1 MNIPR
6 YSRIILTAFASLSVF
21 ISASFIPAHA
31 QESGKYTDP
40 RRFMRAKVER
50 IERNKISHEYVSL
63 VEVKVHLRVLD
74 GEDKG
79 KERIAV
85 YRGEDDMPRDIFYK
99 EGDTVFIGIS
109 TMDDADAV
117 EQVSIYDVD
126 NSFGIIILGALLVA
140 CIALVGRLRG
150 FFSILSLIA
159 TIVLIF
165 YVMVPLTLKGHSPL
179 PIAVGTALFAIAI
192 SVPIILGLKRK
203 TIAAALGA
211 SVGVILAAALA
222 LFSGWIMHLSG
233 IVTNEM
239 MTVFYA
245 SDVEV
250 DLRGLALAGIVI
262 AALGAIMDVCISIA
276 SAAEEIFTVHPDIS
290 AGRAFRSVMT
300 VSSDMLGATVNT
312 LLFAYVGSS
321 LPLVLLIAMKFD
333 PGMPVMLIFNYNP
346 VLSELVK
353 SAVGCIGMFLSM
365 PVTAIICIELNKKKR
380 ASLN

>member
-1 MNIPR
+1 
-6 YSRIILTAFASLSVF
+6 
-21 ISASFIPAHA
+21 
-31 QESGKYTDP
+31 
-40 RRFMRAKVER
+40 MRAKVER

-109 TMDDADAV
+109 TMDGADAV

-211 SVGVILAAALA
+211 SVGVILAAVLA

-380 ASLN
+380 AGMNIKTA

>member
-31 QESGKYTDP
+31 RESGKYTDP

-211 SVGVILAAALA
+211 SVGVILAAA
-222 LFSGWIMHLSG
+222 
-233 IVTNEM
+233 
-239 MTVFYA
+239 
-245 SDVEV
+245 
-250 DLRGLALAGIVI
+250 
-262 AALGAIMDVCISIA
+262 
-276 SAAEEIFTVHPDIS
+276 
-290 AGRAFRSVMT
+290 
-300 VSSDMLGATVNT
+300 
-312 LLFAYVGSS
+312 
-321 LPLVLLIAMKFD
+321 
-333 PGMPVMLIFNYNP
+333 
-346 VLSELVK
+346 
-353 SAVGCIGMFLSM
+353 
-365 PVTAIICIELNKKKR
+365 
-380 ASLN
+380 